1 MDSGFALTMTVFF
14 GLFCA
19 TFCPLVILDG
29 PAKSESQRDT
39 GYQPRV
45 APLGATLGMGITTTV
60 LP

>member
-1 MDSGFALTMTVFF
+1 MALQEDIIIVV
-14 GLFCA
+14 
-19 TFCPLVILDG
+19 TFCGTISNDG
-29 PAKSESQRDT
+29 VAKSESQRDS